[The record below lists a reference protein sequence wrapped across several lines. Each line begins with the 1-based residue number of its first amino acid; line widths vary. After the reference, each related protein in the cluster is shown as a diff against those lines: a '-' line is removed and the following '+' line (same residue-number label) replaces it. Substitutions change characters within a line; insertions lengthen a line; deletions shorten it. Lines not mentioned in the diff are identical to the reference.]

1 MHSNDIIILDNEI
14 PQNTPRL
21 NAHEDDEAVR
31 DVYEDDDDDE
41 DENDEDVEMEG
52 NLVKNRR
59 KRMNTN
65 KDGNTSEKAAGST
78 YKWIEMGP
86 KTLGTLKQKILN
98 YLHQCD
104 DALNKI
110 EVEVCFFLHVMSCFD
125 FLTYHFLCSSYF
137 LNAFCMYW
145 ISLFLLLFDAISFI
159 LSIYSC
165 LNSSCYILLTLLFI
179 NTSS

>member
-59 KRMNTN
+59 KTMNTN

-110 EVEVCFFLHVMSCFD
+110 EVEVCFFFM
-125 FLTYHFLCSSYF
+125 LC
-137 LNAFCMYW
+137 LVT
-145 ISLFLLLFDAISFI
+145 
-159 LSIYSC
+159 IY
-165 LNSSCYILLTLLFI
+165 
-179 NTSS
+179 